1 MNIKCDISED
11 QFVTL
16 TVELTSEDME
26 KELIK
31 AQTEFRSKVNIPGF
45 RRGKAPMNMVMQR
58 HGSEF
63 QSFFTDKTEDIIR
76 DNAIKA
82 ISEQE
87 LQPGGGIDL
96 NLLESKEDQLPRF
109 EVKFALYPEVKLTNY
124 KGLSISV
131 DYAEISESDIDR
143 EIEAQRKR
151 SAMLRSIDTEAT
163 ADAHIKL
170 KMQEIDPSGLPLI
183 GREVKEVDFEFGMD
197 QLGIGSDEQ
206 LMGIKAG
213 EKRTIIVKNN
223 DIVSPAEPESVII
236 KPGEESKSTTGS
248 IHYSVEAEQV
258 EVPELPE
265 VNEDFAKS
273 IDPQLNS
280 VEELRKWMEI
290 QLLSLVTY
298 NSKRQLETRLISK
311 LFEENP
317 FPIHSSIIDSI
328 IDNTIE
334 SEQMSEEER
343 KKYVAENIK
352 RIDSEFRW
360 MLVSKEIG
368 KLENMTVEEE
378 DIENEL
384 LMIVQQ
390 TGKPMKEVKKFY
402 KNKEDLNRLKSRMY
416 DRKILEFLSENAEIE
431 KKNMSLNEFASE
443 FDAPY

>member
-1 MNIKCDISED
+1 MTKRFKHSGRIYWIQFFINYFVWATLVAAGVFAVVNARWIVLFICIVTFSLTFLPYLFEEKFDIDIPVEFEILLVV
-11 QFVTL
+11 FVYATL
-16 TVELTSEDME
+16 FLGEVGNFYTH
-26 KELIK
+26 
-31 AQTEFRSKVNIPGF
+31 FWWW
-45 RRGKAPMNMVMQR
+45 
-58 HGSEF
+58 
-63 QSFFTDKTEDIIR
+63 DIILHVGSAVAFGIIGFMILFVLY
-76 DNAIKA
+76 NQGKVQMNPIWLAIFSFAFAMA
-82 ISEQE
+82 I
-87 LQPGGGIDL
+87 G
-96 NLLESKEDQLPRF
+96 
-109 EVKFALYPEVKLTNY
+109 
-124 KGLSISV
+124 SIW
-131 DYAEISESDIDR
+131 EI
-143 EIEAQRKR
+143 
-151 SAMLRSIDTEAT
+151 
-163 ADAHIKL
+163 
-170 KMQEIDPSGLPLI
+170 
-183 GREVKEVDFEFGMD
+183 FEFGMD

-378 DIENEL
+378 DIEKEL